1 MVPLP
6 SNGGITM
13 LFDPRPKDKREDLF
27 DREEEINMIKKY
39 AERYPATLLL
49 GIRRIGKSSILR
61 VALNEI
67 ENGIYIDVRKLHFES
82 GGWITIPSLHSN
94 FEKALNSLKPPIK
107 RKVFESLKKI
117 NGVSFAGIN
126 IRFEKEARI
135 SDILESLDDIG
146 GVVIGLD
153 EAQYLRFFGRR
164 GGKEFLS
171 LISYAYDN
179 LKNINFIFTGSEVGL
194 LHDFLG
200 IMDYDSPLYGRVY
213 GEITIEPFKP
223 ALSKKFL
230 DAGFEEGDVK
240 VKDAEI
246 DRAIGFLSGIPG
258 WLVEFGY
265 NYLTTRDFDKA
276 MNGVIQKAEKFI
288 EGEIGELEKRSKRY
302 ILILRA
308 ISMDFNRWGKIKEF
322 VEGNDREI
330 PNSRLA
336 SLIRNL
342 EKMSWIKSIEGRYG
356 IIDPVVER
364 ILKEK

>member
-1 MVPLP
+1 
-6 SNGGITM
+6 M
-13 LFDPRPKDKREDLF
+13 LFDPRPKDKKEELF
-27 DREEEINMIKKY
+27 DREKEINMIKKY
-39 AERYPATLLL
+39 AAKYPATLLL

-61 VALNEI
+61 VALNEM
-67 ENGIYIDVRKLHFES
+67 EKGIYIDVRKLHFES
-82 GGWITIPSLHSN
+82 GGWITISSLQSN
-94 FEKALNSLKPPIK
+94 FEKALNSLTPPIK
-107 RKVFESLKKI
+107 RTIFKSLKKI
-117 NGVSFAGIN
+117 KGVSFAGIN
-126 IRFEKEARI
+126 IHFEKETQM

-146 GVVIGLD
+146 GLVIGFD

-200 IMDYDSPLYGRVY
+200 IMDYDSPLYGRAY
-213 GEITIEPFKP
+213 GEIKIEPFKP

-230 DAGFEEGDVK
+230 TMGFKEKDVK
-240 VKDAEI
+240 VKNEEI
-246 DRAIGFLSGIPG
+246 ERAIEFLDGIPG

-276 MNGVIQKAEKFI
+276 IKGVIQKAEKFI
-288 EGEIGELEKRSKRY
+288 EGEIGELEKRSNRY
-302 ILILRA
+302 ILILHA
-308 ISMDFNRWGKIKEF
+308 ISMDFNRWEKIKEF
-322 VEGNDREI
+322 VEGKDRKI

-342 EKMSWIKSIEGRYG
+342 EKMSWIKLSEGRYR

-364 ILKEK
+364 ILKKK